1 MKQGEGDLEFLTHAR
16 REGLHSILSAVLEA
30 EVLEEVSGAVL
41 PVGKALQLRLEPEVL
56 PCGEVVVEDDLGRDP
71 TDPLL
76 HVHRIPADVESGDGR
91 VAFRHVCEAGEHLEH
106 RGLAGPVRT
115 EKAEDRARGDV
126 QSDVIDCGQLS
137 VHFRQIFGDDR
148 IIGHGS
154 SHPLFRQ
161 NPQGLLSHLD
171 HDPAE
176 LVRLLR
182 GHLAHVRL
190 QELPG
195 RTELSEQGRPFRT
208 DRGLEGAEALLD
220 LLAAAPQVRLAVAGD
235 PIRLAPVLAG
245 HGEIPF
251 PKEGPRRRLD
261 GACARLVEPLVAFL
275 DRLDDLVPMH
285 RTFLEQVQDETLEV
299 ALPEEMEEP
308 AELLRA
314 AHDASSRRL
323 YQRMAR
329 TPPTIAYPAK
339 TRREVAGSGTKPTS
353 PPPGPG
359 RTAAPPSAF
368 AMTPDAEG
376 GMNHGST
383 VAGGGVPPPLG
394 KVVG

>member
-1 MKQGEGDLEFLTHAR
+1 M
-16 REGLHSILSAVLEA
+16 
-30 EVLEEVSGAVL
+30 
-41 PVGKALQLRLEPEVL
+41 
-56 PCGEVVVEDDLGRDP
+56 
-71 TDPLL
+71 
-76 HVHRIPADVESGDGR
+76 HRISADVESGDGR
-91 VAFRHVCEAGEHLEH
+91 VAFRHVREAGEQLDH
-106 RGLAGPVRT
+106 RRLAGPVRT

-126 QSDVIDCGQLS
+126 QGDVVDRRQLS

-148 IIGHGS
+148 IIGHEFS
-154 SHPLFRQ
+154 QPSLRQ
-161 NPQGLLSHLD
+161 NAQRLLSHLD
-171 HDPAE
+171 HDPTE

-195 RTELSEQGRPFRT
+195 RTELSEERGPFRT

-235 PIRLAPVLAG
+235 PICLAAFLAA

-251 PKEGPRRRLD
+251 PQESPERRIDRT
-261 GACARLVEPLVAFL
+261 GARLVEPVVAFL
-275 DRLDDLVPMH
+275 DRLDDLVPVH
-285 RTFLEQVQDETLEV
+285 RTFLEQVQDEALEV
-299 ALPEEMEEP
+299 ALPEEVEES

-314 AHDASSRRL
+314 THDASSRRR

-329 TPPTIAYPAK
+329 MPPTIAYPAK
-339 TRREVAGSGTKPTS
+339 TTREVAGSGTKPTS

-359 RTAAPPSAF
+359 RTAGPPRAF
-368 AMTPDAEG
+368 AMIPDAEV

-383 VAGGGVPPPLG
+383 FASGRSPPA
-394 KVVG
+394 